1 MRDIERVKKRIMAR
15 NRYERQDQVSA
26 SPENKEI
33 ENEPPLKIQKVEE
46 NVSMDSDIDDLYQD
60 TVQSKPEEVFIEE
73 SVYEEDDHEDKDD
86 DEDKDDHEE
95 KDDDESDDDGVNFH
109 PIEKDAELANVS
121 QSDSDH
127 LNNENRD
134 ERPPKPIQIR
144 FVRKRTLLRPRRPTY
159 PYPVHH
165 GFRAKQEIEKV
176 KNRFMAQNRNE
187 SQALSLVDNRITPED
202 VTIEN
207 QQEPPRKIQKAK
219 ENDSMDSDEDNSDTM
234 EPEPGQVFNENSED
248 DDDKDNDK
256 SDLNFHP
263 IENDAELRNV
273 TRKIQRNPEFLK
285 DLVRIL
291 SFVNIWYKTYH
302 RTLTAH
308 TKC

>member
-1 MRDIERVKKRIMAR
+1 MRDIERVKKRFMAR
-15 NRYERQDQVSA
+15 NRNEKHDQVSV
-26 SPENKEI
+26 PTENE
-33 ENEPPLKIQKVEE
+33 EDEREPPLKIKKIEE

-73 SVYEEDDHEDKDD
+73 SVYEEVDHEDKA
-86 DEDKDDHEE
+86 DHEDT
-95 KDDDESDDDGVNFH
+95 DDDESDDDGVNVH
-109 PIEKDAELANVS
+109 PIQKDAKLESVS
-121 QSDSDH
+121 QS
-127 LNNENRD
+127 
-134 ERPPKPIQIR
+134 ERPPKPMQIR
-144 FVRKRTLLRPRRPTY
+144 FVHKRTLLRP
-159 PYPVHH
+159 
-165 GFRAKQEIEKV
+165 GRAKQEIEKV
-176 KNRFMAQNRNE
+176 KTRFMSQIRNE
-187 SQALSLVDNRITPED
+187 RQALSLVDNPTTTED

-207 QQEPPRKIQKAK
+207 QQKPSRKIQKAA

-234 EPEPGQVFNENSED
+234 EPELGHENSED
-248 DDDKDNDK
+248 DDDMDNDK

-285 DLVRIL
+285 ELVSIL
-291 SFVNIWYKTYH
+291 PFVNIWCKTYH